1 MMTMPDATDA
11 AATRE
16 VPAPDLKR
24 AAPIWIK
31 IGLLSFGG
39 PAGQIALMQDEIVD
53 KRDWVSGEAFR
64 RGLAVCMLLPGPE
77 AQQLATWLG
86 WRLHGLKGG
95 LAAGL
100 AFILPGAALMIA
112 LAWIAAAQGEN
123 RWIASLFYG
132 VQPAVIALVARAFWN
147 LSGKA
152 LDGPAHWAL
161 AAAAFI
167 GLYFLGAP
175 FPLIVA
181 LAALAGLALPH
192 CHVESAPTGARA
204 PKRKS
209 LKTIGVFTALILG
222 VFLIIRTLFG
232 PDPFDEVAELFTS
245 AAFVSFGGAY
255 ALLPYVADRAV
266 EAYGWLSA
274 AEMLNGLAIAEATP
288 GPLILVN
295 TYAGFFAGWS
305 GPGTGWTGAATA
317 ALATLYTFAPS
328 FMLILAAAP
337 HVERL
342 QNAPRARRALAGVS
356 AAVVGVILNLAVY
369 LAEASFLPVGL
380 EAPAWPKIGLFVVFA
395 VLTFAARAP
404 MTLLVALGAASGLG
418 LSALGVI

>member
-1 MMTMPDATDA
+1 MT
-11 AATRE
+11 
-16 VPAPDLKR
+16 APDVNAEAGR
-24 AAPIWIK
+24 AAPNFAEAAPVWVR

-39 PAGQIALMQDEIVD
+39 PAGQIALMQEEVVD

-64 RGLAVCMLLPGPE
+64 RGLAVAMLLPGPE

-95 LAAGL
+95 LLAGL

-123 RWIASLFYG
+123 RWVAAVFAG
-132 VQPAVIALVARAFWN
+132 VQPAVIALVARAFWT
-147 LSGKA
+147 LSRKA
-152 LDGPAHWAL
+152 LVSPAHWAL

-167 GLYFLGAP
+167 GIYFLGAP

-192 CHVESAPTGARA
+192 DPESAAASVAPASARGA
-204 PKRKS
+204 
-209 LKTIGVFTALILG
+209 LKLIGAFGALIVAVFLG
-222 VFLIIRTLFG
+222 VRLAFG
-232 PDPFDEVAELFTS
+232 PDPYDGVAELFTS

-266 EAYGWLSA
+266 EAYGWLTA

-295 TYAGFFAGWS
+295 TYAGFFAGWN
-305 GPGTGWTGAATA
+305 GPGDGWTGAFTA
-317 ALATLYTFAPS
+317 ALATFYTFAPS

-369 LAEASFLPVGL
+369 LAEASFLPAGL
-380 EAPAWPKIGLFVVFA
+380 AEPEWAKIALFA
-395 VLTFAARAP
+395 LFAALAFGLRAP
-404 MTLLVALGAASGLG
+404 MTVLVGLGAASGLT
-418 LSALGVI
+418 LSVLGVF